1 MHIKLDTSVAVGGSP
16 TTKGDTMIQL
26 KLPIKIIPKKRPI
39 VTKNGTFM
47 PKPYMEQR
55 KLIQAKLGGFTKL
68 NGELSMDCLFIFKQS
83 KTNHKNKMSMPV
95 GDVDGLI
102 GSLMDACE
110 GVLYDND
117 RCIVEINSKK
127 MWGHEDMFIMTLK
140 EV

>member
-1 MHIKLDTSVAVGGSP
+1 MKIDIKV
-16 TTKGDTMIQL
+16 
-26 KLPIKIIPKKRPI
+26 IPKARPR
-39 VTKNGTFM
+39 VTLRGTYM

-55 KLIQAKLGGFTKL
+55 KLIQAHLRGFKHIS
-68 NGELSMDCLFIFKQS
+68 GELMMDCLFVFKKS

-127 MWGHEDMFIMTLK
+127 IWGHEDMFIMTLK

>member
-1 MHIKLDTSVAVGGSP
+1 
-16 TTKGDTMIQL
+16 MIQTRFRL
-26 KLPIKIIPKKRPI
+26 RVIPKARPI
-39 VTKNGTFM
+39 VTRFGTRM
-47 PKPYMEQR
+47 PKAYVEQK
-55 KLIQAKLGGFTKL
+55 KLLQLKLKPFKML
-68 NGELSMDCLFIFKQS
+68 HGELSLDCMFVFKKS
-83 KTNHKNKMSMPV
+83 KTNAKNKMSMPV

-117 RCIVEINSKK
+117 RCIVEINSRK